1 MGIASTLI
9 EQMNQYEKGQNNLI
23 DMPTAYHIAN
33 PVKYYLATNNAGFHN
48 VRGSRKQM
56 SFAVIKQQP
65 SNYGFVYATF
75 TTRIQLAKRYLT
87 SFGKDKYE
95 IVEVKEISKKEA
107 KRYRE
112 VITKM
117 ADNVVK
123 LNLQAEREAYE
134 KSKRFSQELR
144 LDYNLLEDLPNWDTE
159 GVQPNG
165 SGNV

>member
-9 EQMNQYEKGQNNLI
+9 EQMNQYERVQNNLI

-33 PVKYYLATNNAGFHN
+33 PVKYYLATNNAGFHQ
-48 VRGSRKQM
+48 VRGSRKEM

-65 SNYGFVYATF
+65 THYGFVYATF
-75 TTRIQLAKRYLT
+75 TTRIELAKRYLT

-117 ADNVVK
+117 ADDVMK
-123 LNLQAEREAYE
+123 ANLQIDKEAND
-134 KSKRFSQELR
+134 KSARFKQELR
-144 LDYNLLEDLPNWDTE
+144 LDFNLLEDLPNWDTE

-165 SGNV
+165 IV